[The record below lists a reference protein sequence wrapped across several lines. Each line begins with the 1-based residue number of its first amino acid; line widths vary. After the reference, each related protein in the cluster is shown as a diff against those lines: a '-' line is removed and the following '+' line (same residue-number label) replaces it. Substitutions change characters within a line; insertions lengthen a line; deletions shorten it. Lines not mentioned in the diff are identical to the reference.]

1 MNQQEFDEVVNS
13 TIQDIQK
20 LLTVKGGEYAG
31 SEDRLG
37 NFKRGAQLTGVSPL
51 QVLFIYLSKHYDAFA
66 TFVRDEASGTERT
79 RSESITGRLDD
90 IINYCILA
98 KGLVRELEQRLGP
111 SQVAKAPTNPAPTT
125 IKLGNGNVIEVLR
138 EPFIPKDA
146 TRYLYSVSKEIPE
159 VFHCIE
165 LTNGKLFAKINGT
178 YRPYVAVWEPG
189 CNYDKDWG
197 FKHLLKIGAFDDKAT
212 A

>member
-1 MNQQEFDEVVNS
+1 MNQKEFDEVVNT

-37 NFKRGAQLTGVSPL
+37 NFKRGGELTGANPL

-66 TFVRDEASGTERT
+66 TYVRDQAIGKDRP

-98 KGLVRELEQRLGP
+98 KALVRELEQSKQPAQIVKQSVVKIRKIADMGKIYQSNVHGVDVMWYLRKTDNAIMVRKMHSYKEEVP
-111 SQVAKAPTNPAPTT
+111 MVVATLEVGENAFYVDK
-125 IKLGNGNVIEVLR
+125 IETYLNAQR
-138 EPFIPKDA
+138 EFIYA
-146 TRYLYSVSKEIPE
+146 LES
-159 VFHCIE
+159 
-165 LTNGKLFAKINGT
+165 
-178 YRPYVAVWEPG
+178 
-189 CNYDKDWG
+189 
-197 FKHLLKIGAFDDKAT
+197 
-212 A
+212 

>member
-37 NFKRGAQLTGVSPL
+37 NFKRGAELTGVSPL

-66 TFVRDEASGTERT
+66 TFVRDQASGTERT

-98 KGLVRELEQRLGP
+98 KGLVRELEQRSGP
-111 SQVAKAPTNPAPTT
+111 SQVEKAPTNPAPTMV
-125 IKLGNGNVIEVLR
+125 KMGNGDVVEVL
-138 EPFIPKDA
+138 PNWQMPKDA
-146 TRYLYSVSKEIPE
+146 HRYLYTVAPEIPE

-165 LTNGKLFAKINGT
+165 LKNGKLYAKIIGSDK
-178 YRPYVAVWEPG
+178 PYIAVWEPG
-189 CNYDKDWG
+189 CNYPKEWG
-197 FKHLLKIGAFDDKAT
+197 FKHLLKIGAFDDKVRD
-212 A
+212 